1 MARQSI
7 PANPI
12 DEQILAL
19 QRQIASSQNELDA
32 LREIQELERAEN
44 ERVVKEQK
52 DMIERMSRQMETTL
66 KDYLSLKVIFRC
78 Q

>member
-12 DEQILAL
+12 DEQILSL
-19 QRQIASSQNELDA
+19 QRQIASSQNELEA

-44 ERVVKEQK
+44 DRIVREQK
-52 DMIERMSRQMETTL
+52 EVIERMSREKEAIL
-66 KDYLSLKVIFRC
+66 KDFLFLKVDHMGC
-78 Q
+78 